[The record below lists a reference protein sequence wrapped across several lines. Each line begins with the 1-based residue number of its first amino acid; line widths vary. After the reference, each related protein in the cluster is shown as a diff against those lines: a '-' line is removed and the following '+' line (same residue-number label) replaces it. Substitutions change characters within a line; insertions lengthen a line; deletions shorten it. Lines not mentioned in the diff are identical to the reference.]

1 MVDRKKIDRLAKR
14 ALELNREQ
22 QYLLNLLLSNRKKL
36 RNDRSLLT
44 ENLSVLKALKAQLTE
59 ILKKDGSS

>member
-22 QYLLNLLLSNRKKL
+22 QNLLNLLLSNRKKL